1 MHEIG
6 VVHSRTKQFD
16 HPVVGELELYCEVI
30 DNREQQQTLVVFTA
44 EPGSESA
51 DKLRL
56 LTVVGVQSMNS
67 GQDFDPEL
75 I

>member
-1 MHEIG
+1 
-6 VVHSRTKQFD
+6 
-16 HPVVGELELYCEVI
+16 VVGELDLYCELI
-30 DNREQQQTLVVFTA
+30 DNRDQQQTLVVFTA

-56 LTVVGVQSMNS
+56 LGVLGSQSMNS
-67 GQDFDPEL
+67 GQGFDPES

>member
-1 MHEIG
+1 M
-6 VVHSRTKQFD
+6 
-16 HPVVGELELYCEVI
+16 VGELDLYCELI
-30 DNREQQQTLVVFTA
+30 DNRDQQQTLVVFTA

-56 LTVVGVQSMNS
+56 LGVLGSQSMNS
-67 GQDFDPEL
+67 GQGFDPES